1 MFSEYYFFVPLAIA
15 LLLGVMSPGPSF
27 ILVSQ
32 TAVSRSREAGILV
45 SLGMGT
51 GSLIFTALAA
61 FGFYVVL
68 ESVPVL
74 YMAMKGMGGLYLCYL
89 AYKLW
94 KSQPDSSA
102 AEPQLEKSV
111 SRSKFYFSGLFTQ
124 LSNPKTALVFAS
136 VYATFL
142 PQNMSVESYA
152 MLCALAFAIDTGWY
166 VFVSTVLSVPKSQ
179 KIYLKY
185 RAVFNKLF
193 GSVLGFM
200 GVNLILRQN

>member
-1 MFSEYYFFVPLAIA
+1 MSDYYFFIPVAIA

-32 TAVSRSREAGILV
+32 TAVSKSREAGILV
-45 SLGMGT
+45 SMGMGA
-51 GSLIFTALAA
+51 GSFIFTALAA

-74 YMAMKGMGGLYLCYL
+74 YMILKVVGGVYLCYL

-94 KSQPDSSA
+94 TSKMDSA
-102 AEPQLEKSV
+102 AAEADVEQTLSLK
-111 SRSKFYFSGLFTQ
+111 KLFFSGLFTQ

-142 PQNMSVESYA
+142 PPDVTISGYA
-152 MLCALAFAIDTGWY
+152 MLCVLAFAIDTGWY
-166 VFVSTVLSVPKSQ
+166 VFVSTVLSAPKAQ
-179 KIYLKY
+179 RMYMRYK
-185 RAVFNKLF
+185 AVFNKVF
-193 GSVLGFM
+193 SSVLGFM
-200 GVNLILRQN
+200 GLNLIVRQN